1 MLETITSFLLK
12 GIAVVFAIVFHEMAH
27 GYMSYWLGDKTA
39 KSMGRLSIN
48 PLQHIDPVGAICL
61 LIFGFGWAKPVPI
74 DYRYYKNG
82 KVGVF
87 LVSLAG
93 PLTNIILAI
102 ISVGAMLYIPV
113 PILQEFF
120 YIFMMINIGLGAFNL
135 IPIPPLDGSK
145 MVGVLLPKN
154 TYESIMAYEHYGMFI
169 LMIMLATGALDPV
182 HSALTQ
188 MIFNLIGII
197 Y

>member
-87 LVSLAG
+87 LVALAG

>member
-48 PLQHIDPVGAICL
+48 TLQHIDPVGAICL

>member
-145 MVGVLLPKN
+145 MVGELLPKN